1 MTASVDLPPASS
13 LDGVSERPTT
23 LVFKDDANNKSC
35 NNATNLLDSVSDVST
50 RNIYHWLLAEQ
61 MDDLL
66 LCSIK

>member
-13 LDGVSERPTT
+13 
-23 LVFKDDANNKSC
+23 VFKDEANNKSC
-35 NNATNLLDSVSDVST
+35 NNATNILDSISDVST

-61 MDDLL
+61 MDDLHKFL